1 MVECYIKQ
9 HIFFWLR
16 HQIAVF
22 SYFSCRENHLRTSSG
37 KLLPFEISI
46 RKVLTLIWLLV
57 QIWEKKGQSSIK
69 VYLCLQLTDSRIV
82 ETWMP
87 WPFLNTL
94 FRCQSCY
101 QLFTATKTGTSF
113 KLSKLSTSS
122 NSCQSCQQ
130 LVSAVQYRSTDLLG
144 MVRARIEKCSD
155 GCADCW
161 KLNAVGFSTAFG
173 S

>member
-1 MVECYIKQ
+1 MLHKTA
-9 HIFFWLR
+9 HILLTKTSNCSFFVLFFVVKTIYALRPESFCPLKFPFGKFWLLYDCLCKFGR
-16 HQIAVF
+16 
-22 SYFSCRENHLRTSSG
+22 
-37 KLLPFEISI
+37 
-46 RKVLTLIWLLV
+46 
-57 QIWEKKGQSSIK
+57 KKGQSSIK